1 MRSAFWVGCAALLL
15 SACSNE
21 PVQQATAAHVT
32 PGMRAAMSSSGQA
45 NCAMI
50 GGSLSVARQLDGSA
64 IGMCALP
71 NGNAVVSSRLPLV
84 RAEATELFNSLKHQC
99 LIGCRQ
105 R

>member
-45 NCAMI
+45 NCAMMAVH
-50 GGSLSVARQLDGSA
+50 SPLPVSSMAPPSA
-64 IGMCALP
+64 CAHCQMA
-71 NGNAVVSSRLPLV
+71 NAVVSSRLP
-84 RAEATELFNSLKHQC
+84 
-99 LIGCRQ
+99 
-105 R
+105 